1 MDTTGW
7 KWFRL
12 DTIFRIDAGHYY
24 YPSEYSDGETPYCSA
39 SAENNGIG
47 KLIDVEP
54 DFDGNQII
62 IGKIK
67 CPTFYQNSPFCATS
81 DVNVLTPK
89 FKMTPYIALFIATI
103 INRSEGY
110 KWNYGRQCR
119 VNDTKQIK
127 IKLPAN
133 SQGEPDFE
141 WMDCYIKNDIIPK
154 LPSRAKL
161 VWGGQFNKSRI
172 VNILFQLDVHQWQTF
187 IFSDIFEVKKGK
199 RLTKAEMIT
208 GNIPYI
214 GAVASNNGRTA
225 FISNDKWL
233 HSKNTIS
240 VSYNGSIAEAF
251 YQDSIFWATD
261 DVNVLYPKFIM
272 NKYIAFFI
280 ITLIRREKY
289 RFNYGRKWDKELM
302 QQSSI
307 KLPTDSDGNPDWQ
320 FMENYIKSLPYSA
333 NV

>member
-161 VWGGQFNKSRI
+161 VWGGNSIR
-172 VNILFQLDVHQWQTF
+172 
-187 IFSDIFEVKKGK
+187 
-199 RLTKAEMIT
+199 AE
-208 GNIPYI
+208 
-214 GAVASNNGRTA
+214 
-225 FISNDKWL
+225 
-233 HSKNTIS
+233 
-240 VSYNGSIAEAF
+240 
-251 YQDSIFWATD
+251 
-261 DVNVLYPKFIM
+261 
-272 NKYIAFFI
+272 
-280 ITLIRREKY
+280 
-289 RFNYGRKWDKELM
+289 
-302 QQSSI
+302 
-307 KLPTDSDGNPDWQ
+307 
-320 FMENYIKSLPYSA
+320 
-333 NV
+333 